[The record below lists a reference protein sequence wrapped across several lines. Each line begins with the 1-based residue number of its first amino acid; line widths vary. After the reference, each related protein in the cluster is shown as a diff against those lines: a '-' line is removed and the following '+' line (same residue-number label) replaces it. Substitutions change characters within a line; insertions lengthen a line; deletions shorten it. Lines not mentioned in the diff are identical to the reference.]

1 MAANCALG
9 SVVLDLPSW
18 GTVQEWRAVDEEAS
32 TERAEAA
39 SAKCKWVAID
49 HRNSMHRGS
58 DRSCENSRASCKGTH
73 PPTVLFCTPQ

>member
-1 MAANCALG
+1 MAANCAFG

-39 SAKCKWVAID
+39 SAKWVAID